1 MTNFNKVMENNQ
13 TKWEFSKN
21 RTGKFTIDY
30 SKTIAKEKNRKLIQ
44 KTKKILTAT

>member
-30 SKTIAKEKNRKLIQ
+30 SKTIAKEREKQKINSKN
-44 KTKKILTAT
+44 